1 MSTGLVPGL
10 PTTILCV
17 GLMLIASL
25 LCVCGIVL
33 DSLARARIEQKRIL
47 YLAVENPG
55 GRRHW

>member
-1 MSTGLVPGL
+1 
-10 PTTILCV
+10 
-17 GLMLIASL
+17 MLIASL
-25 LCVCGIVL
+25 LCVYGIVL